1 MIKIRE
7 TNGEFMTEPDISG
20 WEFIDDRG
28 TFYLNN
34 PHRYSSL
41 YFPLVNEAGIF
52 SSITPTLHGDIKAD
66 HNTFLTLPVSVE
78 SLHDSRS
85 ARNFW
90 VKVNGTAPWS
100 ATGNSAAQIAGHFT
114 DADEES
120 FLEAGFLWQRVTRK
134 NKQLGLQAE
143 ATSFVPA
150 SNDRVELM
158 KVILTN
164 LSGNEMELSPTAAI
178 PIYGRSADNL
188 RDHRHVTSL
197 LHRTY
202 CGTHGVLVR
211 PSLSFDERGHQPN
224 LVTYGVLGVE
234 GDGTPPRGY
243 FPVVQD
249 FIGEG
254 GSLDW
259 PQAIVQER
267 EPDFR
272 AGMSADGYE
281 SIGGLCFRAVSLLPG
296 ENRSF
301 VLIMAIMRDDES
313 ERLIRAYGSS
323 DSFDAWLE
331 ETKTYWN
338 SKLEVPRLYTGDKRY
353 EGWLRWVTS
362 QPVLRRMFGNSFLP
376 YHDYG
381 RGGRGWR
388 DLWQD
393 ILALLMME
401 SGDVSQMLYDNFGGV
416 RMDGSNATII
426 GARPGEFKADRNNI
440 PRVWMDH
447 GVWPLITTGLYIDQT
462 GDLAFLLRLQNY
474 FKDYLAGRAKFV
486 DNAWFSEQ
494 GTVLRT
500 AAGEPY
506 RGTILEHLLVQNLVP
521 FFNVGEH
528 NNILLEGADWNDAMD
543 MASQRGESVAF
554 TAMYAGNLSK
564 LSEWVRVLEK
574 LNVYAVEIAEEMI
587 PLLDTLDDGVDYN
600 SVSAKQA
607 KLAAYFK
614 SCAHTLSGK
623 KTPVRLEHLA
633 ADLAAKA
640 DWLVNHLRT
649 NEWLINSEGYGWFN
663 GYYDNKGLRVEGDF
677 PKGVRMTLT
686 GQVFAL
692 MGGVATAEQADEI
705 NRSAD
710 RYLYDTKVG
719 GYRLN
724 TDFGEVVPDLGRA
737 FGFAYGHKENGA
749 MFSHMAVMYAYA
761 LYQRGLVKQGFKVLD
776 AIYQHCQNFAHSH
789 IYPGIPE
796 YINTRGQ
803 GMYTYLTGS
812 ASWYMLTLVSE
823 VFGVRGVLGDLV
835 LEPKLVAGQ
844 FDPESQARLVVHFAD
859 KELDIIYQNHA
870 RLEYGAYRISSVRLD
885 DRNIKIDGFPVIIPR
900 SFITSLSP
908 GMTHHIYIELSS

>member
-1 MIKIRE
+1 
-7 TNGEFMTEPDISG
+7 MTEPDISG
-20 WEFIDDRG
+20 WQFIDENG
-28 TFYLNN
+28 TFSLHN
-34 PHRYSSL
+34 PQRSSSL

-52 SSITPTLHGDIKAD
+52 SAITPTLHGDIKAD
-66 HNTFLTLPVSVE
+66 HNTFLTPPVSVE

-90 VKVNGTAPWS
+90 VNVNGTVPWS
-100 ATGNSAAQIAGHFT
+100 ATGNSAAQVAGHFT

-134 NKQLGLQAE
+134 NKQFGLQAE
-143 ATSFVPA
+143 VTSFVPPGD
-150 SNDRVELM
+150 DRVELM
-158 KVILTN
+158 KVTLSN
-164 LSGNEMELSPTAAI
+164 LSGNELELSPTAAI

-197 LHRTY
+197 LHRTF

-243 FPVVQD
+243 FPVLQD

-272 AGMSADGYE
+272 AGMNVEGYE
-281 SIGGLCFRAVSLLPG
+281 SIGALCFQADSLQPG
-296 ENRSF
+296 EKRSF
-301 VLIMAIMRDDES
+301 VLIMAIMQEDES
-313 ERLIRAYGSS
+313 DRLVRAYGSS
-323 DSFDAWLE
+323 DRFDSWLE
-331 ETKTYWN
+331 KTKTHWD

-353 EGWLRWVTS
+353 EGWLRWVTI

-474 FKDYLAGRAKFV
+474 FKDNLAGRAKFV
-486 DNAWFSEQ
+486 DDAWFSEQ

-500 AAGEPY
+500 AIGEPY
-506 RGTILEHLLVQNLVP
+506 QGTILEHLLVQNLVP

-543 MASQRGESVAF
+543 MAGQRGESVAF
-554 TAMYAGNLSK
+554 TAMYAGNLAR
-564 LSEWVRVLEK
+564 LSEWVMALEQVG
-574 LNVYAVEIAEEMI
+574 VYEVEIASEML
-587 PLLDTLDDGVDYN
+587 PLLDTLEDRLDYN

-607 KLAAYFK
+607 NLAAYFT

-623 KTPVRLEHLA
+623 KTAVRLKNLA
-633 ADLAAKA
+633 ADLAAKS
-640 DWLVNHLRT
+640 DWLISHLRT
-649 NEWLINSEGYGWFN
+649 MEWLTNSEGYCWFN

-677 PKGVRMTLT
+677 PKGVRMTLA
-686 GQVFAL
+686 GQAFAL
-692 MGGVATAEQADEI
+692 MGGVATAEQAGEI
-705 NRSAD
+705 IRSAD
-710 RYLYDTKVG
+710 RYLFDARVG

-724 TDFGEVVPDLGRA
+724 TDFGEVLPDLGRA

-761 LYQRGLVKQGFKVLD
+761 LYRRGLVKQGFKVLEG
-776 AIYQHCQNFAHSH
+776 IYQHCQDFAHSH

-803 GMYTYLTGS
+803 GMYPYLTGS
-812 ASWYMLTLVSE
+812 ASWYMLTLVTE
-823 VFGVRGVLGDLV
+823 VFGAKGVLGDLA

-844 FDPESQARLVVHFAD
+844 FDPEGQAHLEVHFAD
-859 KELDIIYQNHA
+859 RKLDIIYHNYE
-870 RLEYGAYRISSVRLD
+870 RLEYGDYKISSVFLD
-885 DRNIKIDGFPVIIPR
+885 DKQIQIVGLPVIIPR
-900 SFITSLSP
+900 NLITSLSP
-908 GMTHHIYIELSS
+908 GSTHYIYVELCGVTRGV